1 MAEDACQEDEAWNKS
16 FAQLRLECLL
26 EREPGVRSA
35 ILGLPNMERE
45 LGVCSALAT
54 SLIATHHA
62 EGRRASCMRRGR
74 RASCMRRGIGADERH
89 DGVALRWASSAARRA
104 WDAGS
109 KERLSDST
117 RTACLRPAF

>member
-1 MAEDACQEDEAWNKS
+1 MAEDACQEDEAWNQS
-16 FAQLRLECLL
+16 FAQLRLELA
-26 EREPGVRSA
+26 SS
-35 ILGLPNMERE
+35 
-45 LGVCSALAT
+45 VCWNESRASALL
-54 SLIATHHA
+54 SSGCLIWN
-62 EGRRASCMRRGR
+62 ESWASALLLPPRLSPPIMRR
-74 RASCMRRGIGADERH
+74 ADERH

>member
-1 MAEDACQEDEAWNKS
+1 MPPAPPTLNCDSIDHQRIAEDACQEDEGLEEVLAK
-16 FAQLRLECLL
+16 LRLECRWN
-26 EREPGVRSA
+26 ESRA
-35 ILGLPNMERE
+35 
-45 LGVCSALAT
+45 SALLLPPRL
-54 SLIATHHA
+54 SPPI
-62 EGRRASCMRRGR
+62 MR
-74 RASCMRRGIGADERH
+74 GADERH

>member
-62 EGRRASCMRRGR
+62 EGRRASCMRRG
-74 RASCMRRGIGADERH
+74 IGADERH

-104 WDAGS
+104 LDAGS